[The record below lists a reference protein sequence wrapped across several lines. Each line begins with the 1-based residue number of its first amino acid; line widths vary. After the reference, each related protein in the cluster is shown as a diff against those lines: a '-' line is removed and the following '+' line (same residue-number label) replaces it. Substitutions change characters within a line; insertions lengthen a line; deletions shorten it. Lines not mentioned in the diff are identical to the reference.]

1 MTTSALARVAVD
13 IGGTFTDLVLE
24 QGSRQATAKLLTTPD
39 SPERAVIE
47 GIGVLLKQ
55 TELRVHDIG
64 LVVHGTTLATNA
76 LIERKGARTA
86 LITTE
91 GFRDSLEIGYE
102 NRFEQYDA
110 FIDKPEPLVPRYLRF
125 GVPERIDAQGQVRLS
140 LDTERL
146 LALVAPLRR
155 ERIESLAIGF
165 LHSYANPAHEQAAR
179 EMLATALPGLSIT
192 LSSEVCPEAR
202 EYERFSTACANA
214 YVQPRMARYLA
225 QLRQQLEILGLRCPL
240 LLMTS
245 GGGLTTLETAR
256 RFPIRLVESGPA
268 GGAILASEIA
278 RRKQLA
284 EVVSFDMGGTTA
296 KICLV
301 DNWSPQAARQF
312 EVDRRY
318 RFLKGSGLPVRIPV
332 VEMVEIGAGG
342 GSIAAVDEMG
352 RITVGPES
360 AGADPG
366 PACYARGGTS
376 PTVTDADLA
385 LGRIDLERFAGGRIS
400 LAPDRA
406 QSALERSIGTPLG
419 LDLATAAFGVS
430 EMVEETMA
438 NAARVHAVERGKD
451 LAGRT
456 LIAFGGGAPLHAARL
471 AEKLGIHSVLIP
483 SGAGVGSA
491 IGFLH
496 APVAFEIA
504 RSRFMRLSTF
514 AASEV
519 NDIFAAMEAEAVG
532 AVRLGAPQAEVRQQ
546 RAAEMR
552 YAGQGHEIVVPLP
565 VRAFASAD
573 VAEFRARFEAAY
585 TALFGRFIPNL
596 DLEVV
601 SWTLRAE
608 AVAPQAATEPS
619 EAPPRYWPE
628 PTGHRPIYD
637 VARGAF
643 REVPVF
649 PRAGLRPGAAIAGP
663 AVIPEDATT
672 IVVTEP
678 FVARVEA
685 DGAVRLQRK
694 DAKEAVA

>member
-24 QGSRQATAKLLTTPD
+24 QGSRQATAKLLTTSD

-47 GIGVLLKQ
+47 GIDVLLKQ
-55 TELRVHDIG
+55 ADLSVQDIG
-64 LVVHGTTLATNA
+64 VVVHGTTLATNA

-86 LITTE
+86 LVTTE

-125 GVPERIDAQGQVRLS
+125 GVPERIDARGQVRLS
-140 LDTERL
+140 LDTGRL
-146 LALVAPLRR
+146 LELAAPLRR

-165 LHSYANPAHEQAAR
+165 LHSYANPAHEHAAR
-179 EMLATALPGLSIT
+179 EILSAALPGVSIT

-225 QLRQQLEILGLRCPL
+225 QLRQQLEILGLNCPL

-284 EVVSFDMGGTTA
+284 AVVSFDMGGTTA

-366 PACYARGGTS
+366 PACYARGGTA

-400 LAPDRA
+400 LAPERA
-406 QSALERSIGTPLG
+406 QSALERIAAPLS

-483 SGAGVGSA
+483 AGAGVGSA

-504 RSRFMRLSTF
+504 RSRFMRLSAF
-514 AASEV
+514 AAAEA
-519 NDIFAAMEAEAVG
+519 NDIFGAMEAEAVG
-532 AVRLGAPQAEVRQQ
+532 AVRLGAPQAEVKQQ

-585 TALFGRFIPNL
+585 TALFGRIIPNL

-608 AVAPQAATEPS
+608 AVAPQAAIEPS
-619 EAPPRYWPE
+619 EAPPRYSPK
-628 PTGHRPIYD
+628 PIGHRPIYD
-637 VARGAF
+637 VALGAF
-643 REVPVF
+643 RDVPVF
-649 PRAGLRPGAAIAGP
+649 PRAGLKPGAAIVGP

-678 FVARVEA
+678 FIARVEA